1 MALAFLSSM
10 PLSYVYQSSSH
21 PRPTFF
27 AQSFPFA
34 ERSRIVKLHTMI
46 VVRLQ
51 EVKDDEE
58 LCQIS
63 QNLSSRCFER
73 AHTLAK
79 AWIIMDK

>member
-1 MALAFLSSM
+1 MHLPSRLS
-10 PLSYVYQSSSH
+10 LKLLILTLH
-21 PRPTFF
+21 PRNL
-27 AQSFPFA
+27 SLLVFA

-79 AWIIMDK
+79 AWIVMDK